1 MNEKRGCKNEF
12 LQPQKGGFMNKIL
25 KSFVM
30 GLLSVC
36 VASSTAFASTITP
49 SETSISLQKGETQIS
64 FDIILETDSAFAGA
78 EFGILPSNTD
88 VTLESLVFSD
98 ELKNESKVQTVKD
111 NCLYF
116 GFFSSENKYAAGK
129 YTVATVNYKYSGSS
143 TRTIT
148 LKDSKIV
155 TIDEET
161 KKTSG
166 DTSTPSFTVTIKR
179 TGNGSSSGGG
189 SSGNTGGNTTQ
200 IPDIRVPSTD
210 QPYDNTKFEDI
221 SSHWAKEYI
230 EKAVSKGF
238 FNGTSETS
246 FSPDLAVSRAM
257 AVTVLGRFA
266 KAENVEKQTVFTDV
280 AENSYYASY
289 VAWGVQQGVVK
300 GISETEF
307 APDMSIT
314 REQISAMIIRYL
326 NAAKIPL
333 PNTSDFIKT
342 HRDYSDISEYAVN
355 DMTLCYDMGL
365 ITGHDTGLLAP
376 QGNLTRA
383 EFSVIM
389 LRLNDYITS
398 VQ

>member
-1 MNEKRGCKNEF
+1 
-12 LQPQKGGFMNKIL
+12 MNKIL
-25 KSFVM
+25 KSLVM

-36 VASSTAFASTITP
+36 VASSPAFASTITP
-49 SETSISLQKGETQIS
+49 SATSISLQKGETQIS
-64 FDIILETDSAFAGA
+64 FDIILETDNAFAGA

-88 VTLESLVFSD
+88 VVFESLVFSD
-98 ELKNESKVQTVKD
+98 ELKNESKVQTIKD
-111 NCLYF
+111 GCLYF
-116 GFFSSENKYAAGK
+116 GFFSSENKYLAGK
-129 YTVATVNYKYSGSS
+129 YTVATVNYKYSGSG

-166 DTSTPSFTVTIKR
+166 DTSTPSFTVTIQR
-179 TGNGSSSGGG
+179 TGSSSSSGGG
-189 SSGNTGGNTTQ
+189 SSGGGLISTGGNTQTGETQ
-200 IPDIRVPSTD
+200 KPDISVPNTNQS
-210 QPYDNTKFEDI
+210 YANTKFEDI
-221 SSHWAKEYI
+221 SDHWAKEYI
-230 EKAVSKGF
+230 EKAVSNGF
-238 FNGTSETS
+238 FNGTSETT

-266 KAENVEKQTVFTDV
+266 KAENTEKQTVFTDV
-280 AENSYYASY
+280 AENSYYESY
-289 VAWGVQQGVVK
+289 VAWGIRQGVVK

-326 NAAKIPL
+326 NAEKIPL
-333 PNTSDFIKT
+333 PDISDAIKT
-342 HRDYSDISEYAVN
+342 HSDYSDISEYAIN

-398 VQ
+398 IQ